1 VETQAPRRK
10 VRTKK
15 ASRIFQPVEIRYEED
30 ELRKEFF
37 KHHPWE
43 LARPRILLENDGKD
57 YLKNNW
63 KSMQQSHRSLDGER
77 SVVLDQYLWEA
88 DVDDYSVIQR
98 QLWLL
103 HNIPNMTKGEAYD
116 QARREFYQ
124 LRMREDIERRVAR
137 EEAEAY
143 GAYWGKSNLEVG
155 MELEDKEYNRWLDWA
170 GKEVYKLGQLRL
182 SGSGIQ
188 DAEEEEQAAEGEQAS
203 SGPDAPGP

>member
-1 VETQAPRRK
+1 
-10 VRTKK
+10 
-15 ASRIFQPVEIRYEED
+15 
-30 ELRKEFF
+30 
-37 KHHPWE
+37 
-43 LARPRILLENDGKD
+43 
-57 YLKNNW
+57 
-63 KSMQQSHRSLDGER
+63 
-77 SVVLDQYLWEA
+77 
-88 DVDDYSVIQR
+88 
-98 QLWLL
+98 
-103 HNIPNMTKGEAYD
+103 MTKGEAYD